1 MRWLD
6 DGSIQNKGGG
16 FLPWTDHS
24 QVVPSF
30 PIFILSFTNFPK
42 ENNAEYNGNH
52 KNE

>member
-1 MRWLD
+1 MALF
-6 DGSIQNKGGG
+6 QNKGGG